1 MESNRR
7 NDPEEARIQAVI
19 AEAKARAEKSMAG
32 APVVTESAKT
42 CEQLLM
48 NTIPYAVI
56 NSSLNVSRMSD

>member
-1 MESNRR
+1 MESIKKM
-7 NDPEEARIQAVI
+7 DPEEERIQAVI

-32 APVVTESAKT
+32 APVVTESVKT
-42 CEQLLM
+42 CEQLLL